1 MTNADW
7 LGLIV
12 LLVSFTAI
20 YIWNYNS
27 LKENDND

>member
-7 LGLIV
+7 MGLIV
-12 LLVSFTAI
+12 LLVLFTGI